1 MYKDIMQ
8 RDLIKI
14 WQRWL
19 VAEYNM
25 LRLEFL
31 NDEPHSY
38 LDSWFQKFD
47 DTYNIEEF
55 LWKFSVEKKCLSQ
68 TQKDFANHL
77 LQVMVEIQNHDN
89 IQESWDIKKRVSNG

>member
-1 MYKDIMQ
+1 MYKGIMQ

-31 NDEPHSY
+31 NDEPNSY
-38 LDSWFQKFD
+38 LDNWFQKFD

-68 TQKDFANHL
+68 AQKDFANHL

-89 IQESWDIKKRVSNG
+89 IQESWHIKKRATQ

>member
-1 MYKDIMQ
+1 MYKGIMQ
-8 RDLIKI
+8 RDLIII

-31 NDEPHSY
+31 NDEPNSY
-38 LDSWFQKFD
+38 LDNWFQKFD

-55 LWKFSVEKKCLSQ
+55 LWKFSVEKNVYHKL
-68 TQKDFANHL
+68 KKIL
-77 LQVMVEIQNHDN
+77 LI
-89 IQESWDIKKRVSNG
+89 IYYK

>member
-31 NDEPHSY
+31 NDEPNSY
-38 LDSWFQKFD
+38 LDNWFQKFD

-55 LWKFSVEKKCLSQ
+55 LWKFSVEKNVYHKL
-68 TQKDFANHL
+68 KKIL
-77 LQVMVEIQNHDN
+77 LI
-89 IQESWDIKKRVSNG
+89 IYYK

>member
-25 LRLEFL
+25 LRLEFM
-31 NDEPHSY
+31 NDEPHNTFNN
-38 LDSWFQKFD
+38 WFEKFD

-55 LWKFSVEKKCLSQ
+55 LWKFSIEKKCLSKK
-68 TQKDFANHL
+68 QKEFADNL
-77 LQVMVEIQNHDN
+77 LDVMVAMQNHDN
-89 IQESWDIKKRVSNG
+89 IEESWDIKKRLTQ

>member
-1 MYKDIMQ
+1 MYKGIMQ
-8 RDLIKI
+8 RDLIII

-31 NDEPHSY
+31 NDEPNSY
-38 LDSWFQKFD
+38 LDNWFQKFD

-68 TQKDFANHL
+68 AQKDFANHL

-89 IQESWDIKKRVSNG
+89 IQESWDIKKRATQ

>member
-1 MYKDIMQ
+1 MYKGIMQ
-8 RDLIKI
+8 RDLIII

-31 NDEPHSY
+31 NDEPNSY
-38 LDSWFQKFD
+38 LDNWFQKFD

-68 TQKDFANHL
+68 AQKDFANHL

-89 IQESWDIKKRVSNG
+89 IQESWDIKKTATQ

>member
-31 NDEPHSY
+31 NDEPNSY
-38 LDSWFQKFD
+38 LDNWFQKFD

-68 TQKDFANHL
+68 AQKDFANHL

-89 IQESWDIKKRVSNG
+89 IQESWHIKKRATQ

>member
-1 MYKDIMQ
+1 MYKGIMQ
-8 RDLIKI
+8 RDLIII

-31 NDEPHSY
+31 NDEPNSY
-38 LDSWFQKFD
+38 LDNWFQKFD

-68 TQKDFANHL
+68 AQKDFANHL

-89 IQESWDIKKRVSNG
+89 IQESWHIKKRATQ

>member
-1 MYKDIMQ
+1 MYKGIMQ
-8 RDLIKI
+8 RDLIII

-31 NDEPHSY
+31 NDEPNSY
-38 LDSWFQKFD
+38 LDNWFQKFD

-68 TQKDFANHL
+68 AQKDFANHL

-89 IQESWDIKKRVSNG
+89 IQESWHI

>member
-38 LDSWFQKFD
+38 LDSWFQK
-47 DTYNIEEF
+47 
-55 LWKFSVEKKCLSQ
+55 KCLSQ